1 VTLLIKRLVL
11 LGGGH
16 SHVEVIRRLGLRPP
30 EGVRITLVSPGCH
43 ASYSG
48 MLPGFVAGHYDFHD
62 CHIDLLRLCG
72 FAGVRFQ
79 RAEAVGIDLAAR
91 RIDCR
96 DGGALEYDAVSVDI
110 GSISGV
116 QSVPGALASVTR
128 VKPVAEFVNTWNL
141 IRATPRLGGRLR
153 RLAVVGGGAGGVE
166 LALAMHH
173 RLQADQAARS
183 VELHLLTDTA
193 TILADHAPAVR
204 RIFERILAGRGIVVH
219 GSSKIIKV
227 EPGILYR
234 ETGNPLHADHIVWAT
249 AAAAPRWIAASGI
262 RTDAHGFVEVDDTL
276 RSVSHPDVFASGDIA
291 TMVNHRRPKSGV
303 YAVRQGPPLA
313 ENLRRVFTG
322 TPLVA
327 YTPQKI
333 ALALISSGDRCAVA
347 SYGGVALKGK
357 WVWRWK
363 DYLDRKFV
371 ARYNCLP

>member
-1 VTLLIKRLVL
+1 MTLLIKRLVL

-16 SHVEVIRRLGLRPP
+16 SHVEVIRRLGLQPP
-30 EGVRITLVSPGCH
+30 EGIRITLVSPGRH
-43 ASYSG
+43 APYSG
-48 MLPGFVAGHYDFHD
+48 MLPGFVAGHYDFQD
-62 CHIDLLRLCG
+62 CHIDLLRLCD
-72 FAGVRFQ
+72 FAKVKFQ
-79 RAEAVGIDLAAR
+79 HTEAVGIDLAAR

-96 DGGALEYDAVSVDI
+96 EGGALEYDAVSIDI
-110 GSISGV
+110 GSTSGAR
-116 QSVPGALASVTR
+116 SVPGALDSVTR
-128 VKPVAEFVNTWNL
+128 VKPVAEFVKTWNF
-141 IRATPRLGGRLR
+141 IRATPRLGGRML

-173 RLQADQAARS
+173 RLQADHAART

-193 TILADHAPAVR
+193 TILPEHAPTVR
-204 RIFERILAGRGIVVH
+204 CIFERILADRGIVVH
-219 GSSKIIKV
+219 GSSKIVKV

-234 ETGNPLHADHIVWAT
+234 ETGNSFHADHIIWAT
-249 AAAAPRWIAASGI
+249 AAAAPCWIAASGI
-262 RTDAHGFVEVDDTL
+262 RTNARGFIEVDDTL
-276 RSVSHPDVFASGDIA
+276 RSVSHRDVFASGDIA
-291 TMVNHRRPKSGV
+291 TMVNHKRPKSGV

-333 ALALISSGDRCAVA
+333 ALALISSGGRYAVA
-347 SYGGVALKGK
+347 SYGGVAFKGK